1 MIAIPEKLCD
11 IEKSNQKAKAIIA
24 IFKLVLATMQKH
36 KTWSRDTTI
45 QSMTISDI
53 WHTVIRFC
61 IQRAN
66 VDLFVQ

>member
-11 IEKSNQKAKAIIA
+11 IEKNNQKAKAIIA

-36 KTWSRDTTI
+36 KTWSQDTTI

-53 WHTVIRFC
+53 WCTVIRFC